1 MLKVLK
7 FGKYINM
14 IPEGSELLEVEYAY
28 RIREGEK
35 VNTVILTRL
44 LGAARAK

>member
-1 MLKVLK
+1 
-7 FGKYINM
+7 M

-35 VNTVILTRL
+35 VNTVKLTRL
-44 LGAARAK
+44 LGAARTK